1 MSMIKFNGLNFT
13 EWSEQIQFHL
23 GVLNLDLA
31 LVNEKPA
38 ALTAN
43 SSADERSFHDAW
55 ERSNRLSLMFMR
67 MTIAS
72 NIKATIPNTENA
84 REFLKFVENI
94 SKSESADKS
103 RAGTLMAMLTT
114 IKFDG
119 SRSMHEHVTEMIN
132 TAAKLKSMGME
143 VGEKF
148 LVQFIINS
156 LPSEYGPFQMSYNTI
171 KDEWSV
177 NELHSML
184 IQEETRL
191 KKQGI
196 HSVNLLGQKGA
207 IKKPIKKK
215 NKGVQKS
222 HNVNG
227 ASNSIQKKEP
237 KGVKCHFC
245 KKLGHFQKDCQKRKA
260 WFEKKGK
267 PSAFVCFE
275 SNLAEVPSNTW

>member
-1 MSMIKFNGLNFT
+1 MSYYLASIIVICMLFVSPKGELSIYMYRWMMFEYVLMMSIWCFAVSGPVALHSQAMSMIKFNGLNFT

-23 GVLNLDLA
+23 GVLNLDLS
-31 LVNEKPA
+31 LVNEKSA

-184 IQEETRL
+184 IQENET
-191 KKQGI
+191 
-196 HSVNLLGQKGA
+196 
-207 IKKPIKKK
+207 
-215 NKGVQKS
+215 
-222 HNVNG
+222 
-227 ASNSIQKKEP
+227 
-237 KGVKCHFC
+237 
-245 KKLGHFQKDCQKRKA
+245 
-260 WFEKKGK
+260 
-267 PSAFVCFE
+267 
-275 SNLAEVPSNTW
+275 